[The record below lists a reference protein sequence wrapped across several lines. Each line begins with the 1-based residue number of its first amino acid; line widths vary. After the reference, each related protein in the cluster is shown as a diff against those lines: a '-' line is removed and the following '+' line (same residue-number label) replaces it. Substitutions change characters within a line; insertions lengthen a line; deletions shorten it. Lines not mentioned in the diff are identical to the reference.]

1 MVEPLYRVKVTCLC
15 CETVFETSKVRP
27 SFKKVVKTD
36 TDFCTYYKDINPDYY
51 VVRVCPSCGFSFT
64 ESFSQ
69 NLLPARKKHYLD
81 TIGSKWQSKR
91 DYGGERDAAMAME
104 TFKLAL
110 ITGQTV
116 GEKERVIASILHHI
130 AWMYRR
136 DGKTEE
142 EKRFLEYALDSY
154 VRVYETDREANN
166 SARLM
171 YLIGELN
178 RRLGRFHE
186 AVRWFSR
193 VVQDHSIM
201 DAAMIRAS
209 REQWQVI
216 REELEAEKKL
226 ASTSDSDL

>member
-1 MVEPLYRVKVTCLC
+1 MVDPLYRVKVTCLC

-201 DAAMIRAS
+201 DATMIRAS

-226 ASTSDSDL
+226 ARTSDSDL

>member
-15 CETVFETSKVRP
+15 CESEFETSKVRP
-27 SFKKVVKTD
+27 SFRKVVKTD

>member
-15 CETVFETSKVRP
+15 CETPFETSRVRP
-27 SFKKVVKTD
+27 SFKKVVRTD
-36 TDFCTYYKDINPDYY
+36 TDFCTHYKDVNPDYY
-51 VVRVCPSCGFSFT
+51 VVRVCPACGFSFT
-64 ESFSQ
+64 ESFSP
-69 NLLPARKKHYLD
+69 NLLPVRKKQYLD

-91 DYGGERDAAMAME
+91 HYSGERDAAMALE

-116 GEKERVIASILHHI
+116 GEKERVMASILHHI

-136 DGKTEE
+136 EGKEEE
-142 EKRFLEYALDSY
+142 EKRFLEYALDAY
-154 VRVYETDREANN
+154 VRVFETDREASN

-178 RRLGRFHE
+178 RRLGRFNE

-193 VVQDHSIM
+193 VVHDHSIM

-216 REELEAEKKL
+216 REELESEKKL
-226 ASTSDSDL
+226 ASSTDSDL